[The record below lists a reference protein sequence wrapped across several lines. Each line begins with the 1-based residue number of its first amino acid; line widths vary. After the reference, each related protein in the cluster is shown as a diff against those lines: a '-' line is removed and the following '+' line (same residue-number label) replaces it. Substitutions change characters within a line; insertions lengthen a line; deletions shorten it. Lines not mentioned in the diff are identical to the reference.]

1 MAEREWKSKSKKQ
14 HNKTISSDFRTEDSS
29 HHDYQDSVSS
39 EDNDRPKNAS
49 MKKRNVTF
57 NTNSQ
62 KKAKSKS
69 KSKSQILALFSD
81 SDQGDILQ
89 EDVDTYHVGGDQF
102 QDKTKLL
109 KKRPKDQ
116 ELKWKDSNSNQSKKS
131 SSKAERTNTSSR
143 KGKPKLTDILSALKV
158 ANFEPKGSLVKSSVK
173 KNEDDLLY
181 SEIPTTDDII
191 LTSDEE
197 TEKHH
202 APKENK
208 STEDM
213 SVKQSF
219 QDATDLFSP
228 KKDSPKKAA
237 SNAIKKILSL
247 DMELTDAKDTLTGE
261 KDADIKTV
269 EADTLSIVTTKEVP
283 IETEVKFSKINIGD
297 APKKVENKVQ
307 QSTETKRKNTGG
319 ENPKKVDRE
328 PENEESRVSSAGSNS
343 SSSSGAEL
351 YVKLPHALI

>member
-1 MAEREWKSKSKKQ
+1 
-14 HNKTISSDFRTEDSS
+14 
-29 HHDYQDSVSS
+29 
-39 EDNDRPKNAS
+39 

-89 EDVDTYHVGGDQF
+89 EDVDSYHVGGDQF

-116 ELKWKDSNSNQSKKS
+116 ELKWKDANSNQSKKS

-158 ANFEPKGSLVKSSVK
+158 ANFEPKGSLVK

-191 LTSDEE
+191 LTTDEE

-247 DMELTDAKDTLTGE
+247 DMELTDAIEPLTGE

-307 QSTETKRKNTGG
+307 QSTEMKRKNTGG
-319 ENPKKVDRE
+319 ENQKKVDRE

-351 YVKLPHALI
+351 YVKLNYHML

>member
-1 MAEREWKSKSKKQ
+1 M
-14 HNKTISSDFRTEDSS
+14 F
-29 HHDYQDSVSS
+29 
-39 EDNDRPKNAS
+39 
-49 MKKRNVTF
+49 
-57 NTNSQ
+57 
-62 KKAKSKS
+62 
-69 KSKSQILALFSD
+69 
-81 SDQGDILQ
+81 
-89 EDVDTYHVGGDQF
+89 
-102 QDKTKLL
+102 
-109 KKRPKDQ
+109 
-116 ELKWKDSNSNQSKKS
+116 
-131 SSKAERTNTSSR
+131 
-143 KGKPKLTDILSALKV
+143 KLTDILSALKV
-158 ANFEPKGSLVKSSVK
+158 ANFEPKESSRKSSVK

-247 DMELTDAKDTLTGE
+247 DMELLTDATEPLTGE

-307 QSTETKRKNTGG
+307 QSTEMKRKNTGG
-319 ENPKKVDRE
+319 ENQKKVDRE

-351 YVKLPHALI
+351 YVKLHYNLL

>member
-1 MAEREWKSKSKKQ
+1 
-14 HNKTISSDFRTEDSS
+14 
-29 HHDYQDSVSS
+29 
-39 EDNDRPKNAS
+39 

-89 EDVDTYHVGGDQF
+89 EDVDSYHVGGDQF
-102 QDKTKLL
+102 QDNTKLL

-116 ELKWKDSNSNQSKKS
+116 ELKWKDANSNQSKKS
-131 SSKAERTNTSSR
+131 SSKASTR

-208 STEDM
+208 TTEDM
-213 SVKQSF
+213 TVKQSF

-247 DMELTDAKDTLTGE
+247 DMELPDAKDTLTGE
-261 KDADIKTV
+261 KDADINTV

-307 QSTETKRKNTGG
+307 QSTEMKRKNTGG
-319 ENPKKVDRE
+319 ENQKKVDRE

-351 YVKLPHALI
+351 YVKLH

>member
-1 MAEREWKSKSKKQ
+1 
-14 HNKTISSDFRTEDSS
+14 
-29 HHDYQDSVSS
+29 
-39 EDNDRPKNAS
+39 

-131 SSKAERTNTSSR
+131 SSKGKAERSNTSSK

-219 QDATDLFSP
+219 QDAADLFSP

-307 QSTETKRKNTGG
+307 QSTEMKRKNTGG
-319 ENPKKVDRE
+319 ENQKKVDRE

-351 YVKLPHALI
+351 YVKLNYHML